1 LCTSANVSKN
11 SRSYL
16 TISLAGFFGSSS
28 YSATFCCTCRGVG
41 LIVLIIATHIQLTN
55 PSNSTCFLTAKPAPL
70 PNPAKGFADLP
81 PGRKDKGRRETSSAS
96 IVLCSSL
103 TRPSICQLRTSAQQ
117 GNHAKHQPWHQPQ
130 GILRI
135 KGSQF
140 KFCRVKPCSCSRLS
154 CPCRLPFVTPAMQ
167 SSCKRDQS
175 LLKMSRL

>member
-1 LCTSANVSKN
+1 
-11 SRSYL
+11 
-16 TISLAGFFGSSS
+16 
-28 YSATFCCTCRGVG
+28 
-41 LIVLIIATHIQLTN
+41 
-55 PSNSTCFLTAKPAPL
+55 LTAKPAPL

-135 KGSQF
+135 KGSQIQILSSQALQLLQAQLSLPAA
-140 KFCRVKPCSCSRLS
+140 FCD
-154 CPCRLPFVTPAMQ
+154 
-167 SSCKRDQS
+167 SSNAKQ
-175 LLKMSRL
+175 L